1 MFKPNLTAV
10 FNIVNK
16 LKSSGAISIAKFL
29 VRKLRAEFISSAD
42 FISRFI
48 FCSKCD
54 CALAVS
60 TIIRRLSITLGLR
73 VIGRQ
78 ACRASVTRGLVA
90 LGLVTILVFGI
101 PVVGVIYIS
110 RLT

>member
-60 TIIRRLSITLGLR
+60 TIIRRLSITLDLR
-73 VIGRQ
+73 VVGRQ
-78 ACRASVTRGLVA
+78 ACGSGVFARAI
-90 LGLVTILVFGI
+90 LGIVTILVFGI
-101 PVVGVIYIS
+101 PVVGAVYIS

>member
-73 VIGRQ
+73 VIGR
-78 ACRASVTRGLVA
+78 RARRDSVARLVA
-90 LGLVTILVFGI
+90 LGLVTILAFGI
-101 PVVGVIYIS
+101 PVVGAVYTS

>member
-1 MFKPNLTAV
+1 MFKPNLTGV

-16 LKSSGAISIAKFL
+16 LKSSGAGCIAKFL
-29 VRKLRAEFISSAD
+29 VKKLRAEFISTAD

-73 VIGRQ
+73 VVGR
-78 ACRASVTRGLVA
+78 LA
-90 LGLVTILVFGI
+90 LGDGVFARAILSIVAILVLGI
-101 PVVGVIYIS
+101 PVSTVVYAS

>member
-1 MFKPNLTAV
+1 MFKLNLTVV
-10 FNIVNK
+10 FNIGNK
-16 LKSSGAISIAKFL
+16 LKSSGAGCIAKFR
-29 VRKLRAEFISSAD
+29 VKKLRAEFISTAD

-60 TIIRRLSITLGLR
+60 TIIRRPSITFGLR
-73 VIGRQ
+73 VVGR
-78 ACRASVTRGLVA
+78 LA
-90 LGLVTILVFGI
+90 LGDGVFARAILSIIAILVFGI
-101 PVVGVIYIS
+101 PVGSVVYAS

>member
-1 MFKPNLTAV
+1 MVV

-16 LKSSGAISIAKFL
+16 LKSRAAVCIAKVL
-29 VRKLRAEFISSAD
+29 LKKLRAEFSPIAD
-42 FISRFI
+42 CMSRFI

-60 TIIRRLSITLGLR
+60 TIIRRPSIALGLR
-73 VIGRQ
+73 VVGRQ
-78 ACRASVTRGLVA
+78 ACGSGVFARAI
-90 LGLVTILVFGI
+90 LGIITFLFFGT
-101 PVVGVIYIS
+101 PVSGAVYTS

>member
-29 VRKLRAEFISSAD
+29 VRKLRAEFISTAD

-73 VIGRQ
+73 VVGR
-78 ACRASVTRGLVA
+78 LA
-90 LGLVTILVFGI
+90 LGDGVFARAILGIIAILVLGI
-101 PVVGVIYIS
+101 PASSVVYIS

>member
-73 VIGRQ
+73 VVGRQ
-78 ACRASVTRGLVA
+78 ACGSGVFARVIPGI
-90 LGLVTILVFGI
+90 VTILVFGI
-101 PVVGVIYIS
+101 PVFGVFYIS

>member
-48 FCSKCD
+48 FCSKCY

-73 VIGRQ
+73 VVGRQ
-78 ACRASVTRGLVA
+78 VCGNGVFARAI
-90 LGLVTILVFGI
+90 LGIVTILVFGI
-101 PVVGVIYIS
+101 PVVGAAYIS